1 MDIYEI
7 DNDKIHSNMNDID
20 TNIQKLEAFEEK
32 IEKKLISIRGLIN
45 KLKNKNYFD
54 LYDSV
59 SNLEF
64 QKSILKNEKIYAKET
79 KRIFIEKIYNELY
92 VLAESI
98 LMFIS
103 SIDNIDFDEEN
114 QKNSL
119 QKKIS
124 KIKPVQYHN
133 LTIKTLYNLIN
144 SITNNLS
151 LIKQVIISF
160 NKYINSTSKTISDN
174 NFHCKTFET
183 NLENQKNHIN
193 VEFNKYCNQL
203 VKIIEYYHDFSKYIS
218 EQTENQ
224 KILEF
229 CVNKNV

>member
-20 TNIQKLEAFEEK
+20 TNIQKLEGFEEK

-114 QKNSL
+114 QKNSM

-160 NKYINSTSKTISDN
+160 NKYIDSTSKTISDN

-218 EQTENQ
+218 DQTENQ